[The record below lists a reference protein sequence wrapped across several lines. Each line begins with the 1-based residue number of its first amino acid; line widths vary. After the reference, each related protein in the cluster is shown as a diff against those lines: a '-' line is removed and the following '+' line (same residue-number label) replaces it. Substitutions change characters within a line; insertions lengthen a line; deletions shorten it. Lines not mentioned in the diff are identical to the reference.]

1 MLLPNADCAVIDG
14 AKIHGYLLAHRHPI
28 GRFKAAFFRTLG
40 YSLQDWRSLEEDLRS
55 QHLPS
60 DAIPGQSNPYG
71 QKYSIRATLVGPSG
85 NSAVVVSIW
94 VVRVGEEVPRFVTAY
109 PEVGT

>member
-1 MLLPNADCAVIDG
+1 MGTEVLDPRYAG
-14 AKIHGYLLAHRHPI
+14 
-28 GRFKAAFFRTLG
+28 
-40 YSLQDWRSLEEDLRS
+40 W
-55 QHLPS
+55 
-60 DAIPGQSNPYG
+60 
-71 QKYSIRATLVGPSG
+71 PSG